1 MSHIRRGG
9 TTRGDWPSAVL
20 ENFYERPSQDPDEL
34 EVWCYTDRL
43 TYALGETL
51 RLHVS
56 TTADVFDLTI
66 VRDGAEPVTVVRNE
80 GLPGAFHPT
89 PEDCS
94 VKGCG
99 WPVAFELAVPE
110 AWRSGGYVVEVSARD
125 GETRFV
131 QHHVFLVRAAGAEAA
146 APILLVAASGT
157 WTAYN
162 EWGGSNHYEGITG
175 QGRNLYS
182 PVLSLER
189 PYSRGFVR
197 LPEGAPRIPLR
208 QPPKMGAAPRYPHM
222 EWAYANGYSKKYASA
237 GWASYERH
245 FVRWAEA
252 RGYAVD
258 LACQHDLHFRPEIL
272 DPYRCV
278 VFVGHDEYWTW
289 EMRDAVDRYVEQGG
303 RVARFAGN
311 FLWQTRLENEGR
323 VQVCYKYR
331 ARREDPL
338 RDSDQRHL
346 TTTCWEAPEVGR
358 PGASTFGLNATRGVY
373 AGWGGCV
380 PRGPGGFTV
389 YRPEHWA
396 FAGTDLYYG
405 DVFGSEAR
413 VFGYEVDGLDHV
425 VRGGLPYATGEDGA
439 PEGIEILALGLASTI
454 EEDHGNP
461 GTLLFIGE
469 DDVRFAAEALFGEAT
484 PEGVE
489 RMKRGNGMIVTF
501 PKGQGEVFHA
511 GTCEWVAGLIEND
524 PFVERITR
532 NVLDRYTT

>member
-1 MSHIRRGG
+1 
-9 TTRGDWPSAVL
+9 
-20 ENFYERPSQDPDEL
+20 
-34 EVWCYTDRL
+34 
-43 TYALGETL
+43 
-51 RLHVS
+51 
-56 TTADVFDLTI
+56 
-66 VRDGAEPVTVVRNE
+66 
-80 GLPGAFHPT
+80 
-89 PEDCS
+89 
-94 VKGCG
+94 
-99 WPVAFELAVPE
+99 
-110 AWRSGGYVVEVSARD
+110 
-125 GETRFV
+125 
-131 QHHVFLVRAAGAEAA
+131 
-146 APILLVAASGT
+146 
-157 WTAYN
+157 
-162 EWGGSNHYEGITG
+162 
-175 QGRNLYS
+175 
-182 PVLSLER
+182 
-189 PYSRGFVR
+189 
-197 LPEGAPRIPLR
+197 
-208 QPPKMGAAPRYPHM
+208 
-222 EWAYANGYSKKYASA
+222 
-237 GWASYERH
+237 
-245 FVRWAEA
+245 
-252 RGYAVD
+252 
-258 LACQHDLHFRPEIL
+258 
-272 DPYRCV
+272 
-278 VFVGHDEYWTW
+278 
-289 EMRDAVDRYVEQGG
+289 MRDAVDRYVEQGG